1 MLLAAVSLS
10 VAASS
15 PVCDFRLTLQSDG
28 QKKYTNGSS
37 VYTTNATFYES
48 LGLKTR
54 AATCVN
60 GGDVGP
66 GKPPDT
72 CHKHCAGNKCC
83 VSNINEYIEQS
94 DDVIRQC
101 WDKSNLSTE
110 LTPDSLVILDLEHP
124 AEARENLGERGRA
137 FSAGATTDDPRAGVS
152 PKIDGS

>member
-60 GGDVGP
+60 
-66 GKPPDT
+66 
-72 CHKHCAGNKCC
+72 
-83 VSNINEYIEQS
+83 
-94 DDVIRQC
+94 
-101 WDKSNLSTE
+101 
-110 LTPDSLVILDLEHP
+110 LVILDLEHP
-124 AEARENLGERGRA
+124 AEAHPRHWWAHSDALLRGIA
-137 FSAGATTDDPRAGVS
+137 NATARRI
-152 PKIDGS
+152 KIVRDSLPHAKL